1 MVGLHTNINVKK
13 ILTEKTEPIPTS
25 ALLAAIA
32 ALILWG
38 GTAIA
43 NKIAVGYMSGL
54 TAGVLR
60 SMLAGLLALSVASL
74 LRLPFPKT
82 FKDRLLLFVSG
93 ISSFALWP
101 IFLSVGI
108 EQTTAGH
115 AALIMAM
122 IPVLTVF
129 ITSIIQA
136 SLPSAKWWFGAT
148 IALVATVILIT
159 SRGITLEVFED
170 GSSILG
176 DITVLA
182 GCGICAT
189 GYVAGAKLSKKIG
202 TAATTFWGL
211 SVALIVLVPIFISI
225 FDNTQWSAVSKEGW
239 MGIAWMTFLSSFAG
253 YALWFFALARG
264 GISRIGSMQLMMP
277 VLSLVFAAIVLG
289 ESPTQILVFT
299 CITIMI
305 GTFLAQRGAA

>member
-1 MVGLHTNINVKK
+1 MKSSMKNI
-13 ILTEKTEPIPTS
+13 IPEKSTPIPAS
-25 ALLAAIA
+25 ALLAATV

-43 NKIAVGYMSGL
+43 NKVAVSYMSGI
-54 TAGVLR
+54 TVGVLR
-60 SMLAGLLALSVASL
+60 SMLAGLLAVIIALL

-82 FKDRLLLFVSG
+82 FNDRLLLIVSG

-101 IFLSVGI
+101 ILLSIGI
-108 EQTTAGH
+108 EHTTAGH

-129 ITSIIQA
+129 IASVIQA
-136 SLPSAKWWFGAT
+136 KLPSANWWFGAG
-148 IALVATVILIT
+148 IALVATAILIT
-159 SRGITLEVFED
+159 NRGITLQMFED

-176 DITVLA
+176 DLTVLA

-189 GYVAGAKLSKKIG
+189 GYVAGGKLSTKIG

-211 SVALIVLVPIFISI
+211 SIALIVLVPIFM
-225 FDNTQWSAVSKEGW
+225 FTFGDTKWSDVPNEGW
-239 MGIAWMTFLSSFAG
+239 IAIAWMTFLSSLAG

-264 GISRIGSMQLMMP
+264 GIGRIGSMQLIMP
-277 VLSLVFAAIVLG
+277 VLSLIFASIVLG
-289 ESPTQILVFT
+289 ETPTQILLMT
-299 CITIMI
+299 CFAIII
-305 GTFLAQRGAA
+305 GTFLAQRSAA

>member
-1 MVGLHTNINVKK
+1 MKNLTVKT
-13 ILTEKTEPIPTS
+13 LTPIPLS
-25 ALLAAIA
+25 ALLAASV

-60 SMLAGLLALSVASL
+60 SMLAGLLALLIASL
-74 LRLPFPKT
+74 LRLPFPKS
-82 FKDRLLLFVSG
+82 FKDRLLLIVSG

-101 IFLSVGI
+101 ILLSIGI

-122 IPVLTVF
+122 IPVLTVL
-129 ITSIIQA
+129 IASLIQA
-136 SLPSAKWWFGAT
+136 SLPRANWWLGAA
-148 IALVATVILIT
+148 IALIATAILIT
-159 SRGITLEVFED
+159 NRGITLEMFDD

-176 DITVLA
+176 DLTVLS
-182 GCGICAT
+182 GSGICAI
-189 GYVAGAKLSKKIG
+189 GYIAGGKLSKKIG

-211 SVALIVLVPIFISI
+211 SIALIVLVPVFVFI
-225 FDNTQWSAVSKEGW
+225 FDDTQWNAVPKEGW
-239 MGIAWMTFLSSFAG
+239 LGIAWMTFLSSLAG

-264 GISRIGSMQLMMP
+264 GISRIGTMQLIMP
-277 VLSLVFAAIVLG
+277 VLTLIFAAIVLG
-289 ESPTQILVFT
+289 EALTQLLVIT
-299 CITIMI
+299 CIAIII
-305 GTFLAQRGAA
+305 GTFLAQRSAT